1 MNSASSIGDHISSWC
16 VSMTSYSKG
25 RHELDC
31 SEPAASSD
39 SRSSGGGAAK
49 SAPCSAENSKVIFD
63 QVSALHAAKKF
74 AQAEA
79 LLREAIEVDPA
90 NVNLR
95 NARGVMFAAMNRH
108 LDAVWCYRDALAYD
122 RAATG
127 VWTNLGN
134 ALTQLNNLS
143 SAIFCHRRAIALSH
157 GNDALLHHNL
167 GTSLAEA
174 GQHGEAV
181 ISFSNA
187 LKINPSYHTA
197 RWDRGLSYLYLGN
210 YAQGWRDYEI
220 RKITGQLPSRQLPGA
235 EWDGRPY
242 AGKRLVV
249 VSEQGFGD
257 MLWVARYFP
266 QVKALGGEL
275 VIECRPELLPLI
287 SHMGVADQLVPR
299 GAPLP
304 PADLHCYL
312 CSLPGLFSPSL
323 TSIPSPPYLSA
334 SPDVIKK
341 FSKRIPKIDR
351 VINIGVVWSGS
362 VTFGKNHRR
371 AQRLLSFFQA
381 CAIPGVQLYS
391 LQKGEPTRELTSL
404 PRGGPIV
411 DLAPDL
417 DNFADTAGAISQ
429 LDLIIMTDSAVAHLA
444 GALGKPVWL
453 LLGNNAH
460 WLWLLDRADCP
471 WYPSLKLFRPR
482 AEGDWDHVFD
492 SVSAKLMSL
501 AKL

>member
-1 MNSASSIGDHISSWC
+1 MEQRSIMSVATNISHRSDD
-16 VSMTSYSKG
+16 SKI
-25 RHELDC
+25 
-31 SEPAASSD
+31 A
-39 SRSSGGGAAK
+39 
-49 SAPCSAENSKVIFD
+49 FD
-63 QVSALHAAKKF
+63 RASALHAAGNF
-74 AQAEA
+74 AEAEA
-79 LLREAIEVDPA
+79 LLREAIATDPR

-122 RAATG
+122 NAATG

-143 SAIFCHRRAIALSH
+143 SAIFCHRRAIALSK
-157 GNDALLHHNL
+157 GEDALLHHNL

-187 LKINPSYHTA
+187 LKLNPSYHTA
-197 RWDRGLSYLYLGN
+197 RWDRGLSYLYIAN
-210 YAQGWRDYEI
+210 YAQGWPDYEI
-220 RKITGQLPSRQLPGA
+220 RKVTGQLPARKLPGKQ
-235 EWDGRPY
+235 WDGKPY
-242 AGKRLVV
+242 AGKRLII

-257 MLWVARYFP
+257 MLWVARYFA

-287 SHMGVADQLVPR
+287 AHMGIADQLIPR

-312 CSLPGLFSPSL
+312 CSLPGFFTPSL
-323 TSIPSPPYLSA
+323 ASIPSRSYLSPPA
-334 SPDVIKK
+334 DRIDK
-341 FSKRIPKIDR
+341 FAKLVTKTGKFLHVGI
-351 VINIGVVWSGS
+351 VWSGS

-381 CAIPGVQLYS
+381 CALPGVKLYG
-391 LQKGEPTRELTSL
+391 LQKGAPIRELTSL
-404 PRGGPIV
+404 PRGGPII
-411 DLAPDL
+411 DLAPHL
-417 DNFADTAGAISQ
+417 DDFADTAAAVSQ

-444 GALGKPVWL
+444 GALGKPVWV

-460 WLWLLDRADCP
+460 WLWLLDRTDCP
-471 WYPSLKLFRPR
+471 WYPSMKLFRPR

-492 SVSAKLMSL
+492 SVSAELMSL
-501 AKL
+501 TKL